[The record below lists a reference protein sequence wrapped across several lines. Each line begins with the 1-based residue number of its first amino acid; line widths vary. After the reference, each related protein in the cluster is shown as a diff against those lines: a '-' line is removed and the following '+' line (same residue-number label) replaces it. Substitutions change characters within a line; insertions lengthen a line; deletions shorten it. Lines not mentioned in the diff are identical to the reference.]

1 MNPKTILII
10 EDELTILRVVKAYF
24 QKAGYNALTADNG
37 FDGLS
42 IFSKEQIDVVVL
54 DIMMPKI
61 DGWTVAKTIRET
73 SSVPIIMMTA
83 LSAEE
88 DMLKGYKLKVD
99 DYIVKPFSP
108 KVLVA
113 KVDNLMARFEVK
125 EPVVPTTLKSGVI
138 EIDLDAHKVFIE
150 KNELTL
156 SKTEYELLAYFIKNE
171 GKICSRETL
180 LDEVWGY
187 EIYVEDRI
195 VDTYIKNLRKY
206 LGEHKYIKT
215 IFGVGYRFEAK
226 DDEESK
232 ENI

>member
-1 MNPKTILII
+1 MNKKTVLII

-24 QKAGYNALTADNG
+24 QKEGYETFTADNG

-42 IFSKEQIDVVVL
+42 IFSKESIDVICL
-54 DIMMPKI
+54 DIMMPQI
-61 DGWTVAKTIRET
+61 DGWTVAKTVRET
-73 SSVPIIMMTA
+73 SNVPIIIMTA

-113 KVDNLMARFEVK
+113 KVNNLLERIKIEKPAEPK
-125 EPVVPTTLKSGVI
+125 ELIAGAIKIDI
-138 EIDLDAHKVFIE
+138 ESHKVYINNKE
-150 KNELTL
+150 IYL
-156 SKTEYELLAYFIKNE
+156 SKTEYDLLSYFIRNE
-171 GKICSRETL
+171 GRICSRETL
-180 LDEVWGY
+180 LDDVWGY

-206 LGEHKYIKT
+206 LGEYKYIKT
-215 IFGVGYRFEAK
+215 IFGVGYRFEATSE
-226 DDEESK
+226 D
-232 ENI
+232 